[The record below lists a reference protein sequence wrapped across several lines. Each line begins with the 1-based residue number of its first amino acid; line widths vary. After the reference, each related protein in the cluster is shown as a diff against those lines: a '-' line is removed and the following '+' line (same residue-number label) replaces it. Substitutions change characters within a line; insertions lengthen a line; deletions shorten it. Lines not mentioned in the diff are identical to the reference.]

1 MHNKKNF
8 KLGKKAIIIGV
19 IAVALLFVS
28 SATAVPQTHGS
39 IIVEKLDKIE
49 KAKTISSILSETID
63 IENLDSDELMI
74 DSVFMLAVLTE
85 QIISMARNP
94 DGDLDISAIQSAAE
108 KIERVEIDEKDV
120 ILKTQDCLDLL
131 STTIDEMLTEKE
143 LSNEELIL
151 FKTLKTYVLKM
162 QSLIDDEVLNSDIS
176 TEQEMGGLIQKL
188 LSIILILLL
197 IPFMILNGVINGVI
211 GIIMGVLRCIS
222 ALIRLV
228 ILFFAGAQGMLT
240 LTAFFVIFMGIMSR
254 IGLKLFSNIAAP
266 ILALITARLIPAIGT
281 LLGGLSLAVHS
292 IVALLIIFAI
302 PIAIAMIIIV
312 VAIVLGGEDITAT
325 LASVLE
331 VVFGILILVPGLED
345 ILHQMWDWLEENIQ
359 DWPEWPFE
367 TQQAVLAKG
376 IATTT

>member
-1 MHNKKNF
+1 MHNRKNF
-8 KLGKKAIIIGV
+8 NLGKKTIIIGV

-28 SATAVPQTHGS
+28 SATAVPQIHGS
-39 IIVEKLDKIE
+39 IVVEKLDKIE
-49 KAKTISSILSETID
+49 TVKTISSILSETID
-63 IENLDSDELMI
+63 IENLDSDEVMI
-74 DSVFMLAVLTE
+74 DSVFMLAVVTE
-85 QIISMARNP
+85 QIIFMARNP

-108 KIERVEIDEKDV
+108 KIEREEIDEKDV

-131 STTIDEMLTEKE
+131 SITIDEMLTEKE

-162 QSLIDDEVLNSDIS
+162 QSLTDDEILNSDIS
-176 TEQEMGGLIQKL
+176 TEQEKGGLIQKL

-197 IPFMILNGVINGVI
+197 IPFMILKGVIKGVI

-228 ILFFAGAQGMLT
+228 ILFFTGAQGILT

-254 IGLKLFSNIAAP
+254 IGIKLFANIAAP
-266 ILALITARLIPAIGT
+266 IFALITARLIPAIGA
-281 LLGGLSLAVHS
+281 LFGGLSLAVHS
-292 IVALLIIFAI
+292 LVALLIIFAI
-302 PIAIAMIIIV
+302 PIAIIAVIIV
-312 VAIVLGGEDITAT
+312 VLGGEDITAT

-345 ILHQMWDWLEENIQ
+345 ILHTMWDWLEENIQ
-359 DWPEWPFE
+359 NWPEWPFE
-367 TQQAVLAKG
+367 TQTLLAKR
-376 IATTT
+376 IVTI

>member
-8 KLGKKAIIIGV
+8 KLGKKVIIIGV

-39 IIVEKLDKIE
+39 IVVEKLDKIE
-49 KAKTISSILSETID
+49 KVKTISSILSETID
-63 IENLDSDELMI
+63 IENLDSDEVMI
-74 DSVFMLAVLTE
+74 DSVFMLAVVTE

-94 DGDLDISAIQSAAE
+94 DDDLDISAIQSAAE
-108 KIERVEIDEKDV
+108 KIEREEIDEKDV

-131 STTIDEMLTEKE
+131 ATTIDEMLTEKE

-176 TEQEMGGLIQKL
+176 TEREKGGLIQKL

-197 IPFMILNGVINGVI
+197 IPFMILKGVINGVI

-254 IGLKLFSNIAAP
+254 IGLKLFANIAAP
-266 ILALITARLIPAIGT
+266 IFALITARLIPAIGA
-281 LLGGLSLAVHS
+281 LFGGLSLAVHS
-292 IVALLIIFAI
+292 LVALLIVFAI
-302 PIAIAMIIIV
+302 PIAIAMIIV
-312 VAIVLGGEDITAT
+312 VLGGEDITAT

-331 VVFGILILVPGLED
+331 AIFGILILVPGLED

-359 DWPEWPFE
+359 NWPEWPFG
-367 TQQAVLAKG
+367 TQQTVLAKG
-376 IATTT
+376 IANHIV

>member
-8 KLGKKAIIIGV
+8 KLGKKVIIIGV

-39 IIVEKLDKIE
+39 IVVEKLDKIE
-49 KAKTISSILSETID
+49 KVKTISSILSETID
-63 IENLDSDELMI
+63 IENPDSDEVMI
-74 DSVFMLAVLTE
+74 DSVFMLAIVTE

-94 DGDLDISAIQSAAE
+94 DDNLDISAIQSAAE
-108 KIERVEIDEKDV
+108 KIEREEIDEKDV

-131 STTIDEMLTEKE
+131 ATTIDEMLTEKE

-162 QSLIDDEVLNSDIS
+162 QSLIDDKVLNSDIS
-176 TEQEMGGLIQKL
+176 TEQEKEGLIQKL

-197 IPFMILNGVINGVI
+197 IPFMILKGVINGVI

-254 IGLKLFSNIAAP
+254 IGLKLFANIAAP
-266 ILALITARLIPAIGT
+266 IFALITARLIPAIGA
-281 LLGGLSLAVHS
+281 LFGGLSLAVHS
-292 IVALLIIFAI
+292 LVALIIVFAI
-302 PIAIAMIIIV
+302 PIAIAMIIV
-312 VAIVLGGEDITAT
+312 VLGGEDITAI

-331 VVFGILILVPGLED
+331 AIFGILILVPGLED

-359 DWPEWPFE
+359 NWPEWPFG
-367 TQQAVLAKG
+367 TQQTVLAKR
-376 IATTT
+376 IANHIV

>member
-1 MHNKKNF
+1 MHNKRNF

-39 IIVEKLDKIE
+39 IVVEKLDKIE
-49 KAKTISSILSETID
+49 KVKTISSILSETID
-63 IENLDSDELMI
+63 IENLDSDEVMI
-74 DSVFMLAVLTE
+74 DSVFMLAVVTE
-85 QIISMARNP
+85 QIIAMARNP

-108 KIERVEIDEKDV
+108 KIEREEIDEKDV

-176 TEQEMGGLIQKL
+176 TEQETGGLIQKL

-228 ILFFAGAQGMLT
+228 ILFFAGAQSILT

-254 IGLKLFSNIAAP
+254 IGLKLFANIAAP

-292 IVALLIIFAI
+292 LVALLIIFAI
-302 PIAIAMIIIV
+302 PIAVAMIIV
-312 VAIVLGGEDITAT
+312 VLAIVLGGGDMTAT

-331 VVFGILILVPGLED
+331 VVFGVLILVPGLED
-345 ILHQMWDWLEENIQ
+345 ILHQMWDWLEANIQ
-359 DWPEWPFE
+359 NWPEWPFE
-367 TQQAVLAKG
+367 TQTVLAKR
-376 IATTT
+376 IATI